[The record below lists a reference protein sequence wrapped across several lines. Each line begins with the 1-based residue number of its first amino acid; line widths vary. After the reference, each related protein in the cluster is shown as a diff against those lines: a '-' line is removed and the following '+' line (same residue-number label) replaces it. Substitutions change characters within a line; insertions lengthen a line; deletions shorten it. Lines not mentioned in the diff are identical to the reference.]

1 MTSTKTKNSRLFLVL
16 LLGSLSAFGPFITD
30 LYLPALP
37 GMGAYFHTNAS
48 MVQLTLTTSMIG
60 LGIGQLFIGPISD
73 RYGRIRPLLVSLAV
87 YIASTL
93 LIVFAQDI
101 EGMIVLRA
109 IQGLSSAG
117 SVVLSRAVAADLYQG
132 EELGRF
138 YGLLMS
144 VNGIAPIVSPVVGAL
159 LLQFTN
165 WRGIFVVLVLIGVV
179 LMVFSLRLEETHP
192 PHKRISGSPLAIFA
206 VLGKIL
212 MNRTFMGFAGIQALL
227 MGVLFAYIASSSFI
241 FQEAYGV
248 SDFVYSICFGLN
260 GAALVG
266 GAALARKMRVQ
277 RALRFGIAGFTAAAV
292 LVGLFLVAHA
302 PLWLLETGLFL
313 LLFCMGCVNPGL
325 SALAMSAE
333 RQYAGSASAFL
344 GFFGFSLGG
353 AISPLVGIGNIFYAT
368 ATAIVVCALL
378 AAALYRQMRDK
389 T

>member
-1 MTSTKTKNSRLFLVL
+1 MSHTKNSRLFLIL

-37 GMGAYFHTNAS
+37 GMGEYFHTSAS

-60 LGIGQLFIGPISD
+60 LGLGQLFIGPISD
-73 RYGRIRPLLVSLAV
+73 KYGRIRPLMVSLAI

-93 LIVFAQDI
+93 LIVFTQDI

-117 SVVLSRAVAADLYQG
+117 SVVLSRAIAADLYQG
-132 EELGRF
+132 EELSRF
-138 YGLLMS
+138 FALLMS
-144 VNGIAPIVSPVVGAL
+144 VNGIAPIVSPIFGAL

-179 LMVFSLRLEETHP
+179 LMAFCLRLDETPP
-192 PHKRISGSPLAIFA
+192 PHTRMTGSLLSIFT

-212 MNRTFMGFAGIQALL
+212 TNRTFMGFAGIQALI

-241 FQEAYGV
+241 FQTAYGV
-248 SDFVYSICFGLN
+248 GKFAYGLCFGLN
-260 GAALVG
+260 GAALVAS
-266 GAALARKMRVQ
+266 AALARKMRVQ
-277 RALRFGIAGFTAAAV
+277 RALRYGIGGFAAAAV
-292 LVGLFLVAHA
+292 LVALFLIAHA

-313 LLFCMGCVNPGL
+313 LLFCMGGVNPGL

-344 GFFGFSLGG
+344 GFFGFTLGG
-353 AISPLVGIGNIFYAT
+353 AVSPLVGIGNIFYAT
-368 ATAIVVCALL
+368 ATAITVCALL
-378 AAALYRQMRDK
+378 AAALYWQMRDK
-389 T
+389 A

>member
-1 MTSTKTKNSRLFLVL
+1 MSHTKNSRLFLIL

-37 GMGAYFHTNAS
+37 GMGEYFHTSAS

-60 LGIGQLFIGPISD
+60 LGLGQLFIGPISD
-73 RYGRIRPLLVSLAV
+73 KYGRIRPLMVSLAI

-93 LIVFAQDI
+93 LIVFTQDI

-117 SVVLSRAVAADLYQG
+117 SVVLSRAIAADLYQG
-132 EELGRF
+132 EELSRF
-138 YGLLMS
+138 FALLMS
-144 VNGIAPIVSPVVGAL
+144 VNGIAPIVSPVFGAL

-179 LMVFSLRLEETHP
+179 LMAFCLRLEETHP
-192 PHKRISGSPLAIFA
+192 PQKRMTGSLLSIFT

-212 MNRTFMGFAGIQALL
+212 TNRTFMGFAGIQALI

-241 FQEAYGV
+241 FQTAYGV
-248 SDFVYSICFGLN
+248 GKFAYGLCFGLN
-260 GAALVG
+260 GAALVA

-277 RALRFGIAGFTAAAV
+277 RALRYGIGGFAAAAV
-292 LVGLFLVAHA
+292 LVALFLIAHA

-313 LLFCMGCVNPGL
+313 LLFCMGGVNPGL

-344 GFFGFSLGG
+344 GFFGFTLGG
-353 AISPLVGIGNIFYAT
+353 AVSPLVGIGNIFYAT
-368 ATAIVVCALL
+368 ATAITACALL
-378 AAALYRQMRDK
+378 AAALYWQMRDK
-389 T
+389 A

>member
-1 MTSTKTKNSRLFLVL
+1 MSHAKNSRLFLIL

-37 GMGAYFHTNAS
+37 GMGEYFHTSAS

-60 LGIGQLFIGPISD
+60 LGLGQLFIGPISD
-73 RYGRIRPLLVSLAV
+73 KYGRIRPLMVSLAI

-93 LIVFAQDI
+93 LIVFTQDI

-117 SVVLSRAVAADLYQG
+117 SVVLSRAIAADLYQG
-132 EELGRF
+132 EELSRF
-138 YGLLMS
+138 FALLMS
-144 VNGIAPIVSPVVGAL
+144 VNGIAPIVSPVFGAL

-179 LMVFSLRLEETHP
+179 LMAFCLRLEETHP
-192 PHKRISGSPLAIFA
+192 PQKRMTGSLLSIFT

-212 MNRTFMGFAGIQALL
+212 TNRTFMGFAGIQALI

-241 FQEAYGV
+241 FQTAYGV
-248 SDFVYSICFGLN
+248 GKFAYGLCFGLN
-260 GAALVG
+260 GAALVA

-277 RALRFGIAGFTAAAV
+277 RALRYGIGGFAAAAV
-292 LVGLFLVAHA
+292 LVALFLIAHA

-313 LLFCMGCVNPGL
+313 LLFCMGGVNPGL

-344 GFFGFSLGG
+344 GFFGFTLGG
-353 AISPLVGIGNIFYAT
+353 AVSPLVGIGNIFYAT
-368 ATAIVVCALL
+368 ATAITACALL
-378 AAALYRQMRDK
+378 AAALYWQMRDK
-389 T
+389 A

>member
-1 MTSTKTKNSRLFLVL
+1 MSHAKNSRLFLIL

-37 GMGAYFHTNAS
+37 GMGEYFHTSAS

-60 LGIGQLFIGPISD
+60 LGLGQLFIGPISD
-73 RYGRIRPLLVSLAV
+73 KYGRIRPLMVSLAI

-93 LIVFAQDI
+93 LIVFTQDI

-117 SVVLSRAVAADLYQG
+117 SVVLSRAIAADLYQG
-132 EELGRF
+132 EELSRF
-138 YGLLMS
+138 FALLMS
-144 VNGIAPIVSPVVGAL
+144 VNGIAPIVSPVFGAL

-165 WRGIFVVLVLIGVV
+165 WRGIFVVLVLIGVA
-179 LMVFSLRLEETHP
+179 LMAFCLRLEETHP
-192 PHKRISGSPLAIFA
+192 PQKRMTGSLLSIFT

-212 MNRTFMGFAGIQALL
+212 TNRTFMGFAGIQALI

-241 FQEAYGV
+241 FQTAYGV
-248 SDFVYSICFGLN
+248 GKFAYGLCFGLN
-260 GAALVG
+260 GAALVA

-277 RALRFGIAGFTAAAV
+277 RALRYGIGGFAAAAV
-292 LVGLFLVAHA
+292 LVALFLIAHA

-313 LLFCMGCVNPGL
+313 LLFCMGGVNPGL

-344 GFFGFSLGG
+344 GFFGFTLGG
-353 AISPLVGIGNIFYAT
+353 AVSPLVGIGNIFYAT
-368 ATAIVVCALL
+368 ATAIAVCAFL
-378 AAALYRQMRDK
+378 AAALYWQMRDK
-389 T
+389 A

>member
-1 MTSTKTKNSRLFLVL
+1 MPHAKNSRLFLIL

-37 GMGAYFHTNAS
+37 GMGEYFHTSAS

-60 LGIGQLFIGPISD
+60 LGLGQLFIGPISD
-73 RYGRIRPLLVSLAV
+73 KYGRIRPLMVSLAI

-93 LIVFAQDI
+93 LIVFTQDI

-117 SVVLSRAVAADLYQG
+117 SVVLSRAIAADLYQG
-132 EELGRF
+132 EELSRF
-138 YGLLMS
+138 FALLMS
-144 VNGIAPIVSPVVGAL
+144 VNGIAPIVSPVFGAL

-165 WRGIFVVLVLIGVV
+165 WRGIFVVLVLIGVA
-179 LMVFSLRLEETHP
+179 LMAFCLRLEETHP
-192 PHKRISGSPLAIFA
+192 PQKRMTGSLLSIFT

-212 MNRTFMGFAGIQALL
+212 TNRTFMGFAGIQALI

-241 FQEAYGV
+241 FQTAYGV
-248 SDFVYSICFGLN
+248 GKFAYGLCFGLN
-260 GAALVG
+260 GAALVA

-277 RALRFGIAGFTAAAV
+277 RALRYGIGGFAAAAV
-292 LVGLFLVAHA
+292 LVALFLIAHA

-313 LLFCMGCVNPGL
+313 LLFCMGGVNPGL

-344 GFFGFSLGG
+344 GFTLGG
-353 AISPLVGIGNIFYAT
+353 AVSPLVGIGNIFYAT
-368 ATAIVVCALL
+368 ATAIAVCAFL
-378 AAALYRQMRDK
+378 AAALYWQMRDK
-389 T
+389 A

>member
-1 MTSTKTKNSRLFLVL
+1 MSRTKNSRLFLIL

-37 GMGAYFHTNAS
+37 GMSEYFHTSAS

-60 LGIGQLFIGPISD
+60 LGLGQLFIGPISD
-73 RYGRIRPLLVSLAV
+73 KYGRIRPLMVSLAI

-93 LIVFAQDI
+93 LIVFTQDI

-117 SVVLSRAVAADLYQG
+117 SVVLSRAIAADLYQG

-144 VNGIAPIVSPVVGAL
+144 VNGIAPIISPVIGAL

-179 LMVFSLRLEETHP
+179 LMAFCLRLEETHL
-192 PHKRISGSPLAIFA
+192 PHKRMTGSLLSIFT

-212 MNRTFMGFAGIQALL
+212 TNRTFMGFAGIQALI

-241 FQEAYGV
+241 FQTAYGV
-248 SDFVYSICFGLN
+248 GKFAYGLCFGLN
-260 GAALVG
+260 GAALVA

-277 RALRFGIAGFTAAAV
+277 RALRYGIGGFAAAAV
-292 LVGLFLVAHA
+292 LVALFLIAHA

-313 LLFCMGCVNPGL
+313 LLFCMGGVNPGL

-344 GFFGFSLGG
+344 GFFGFTLGG
-353 AISPLVGIGNIFYAT
+353 AVSPLAGIGNIFYAT
-368 ATAIVVCALL
+368 ATAITVCALL
-378 AAALYRQMRDK
+378 AAALYWQMRDK
-389 T
+389 A

>member
-1 MTSTKTKNSRLFLVL
+1 MSSIVSPTPSKNSRVFLVL

-37 GMGAYFHTNAS
+37 GMGEYFHTSAS

-60 LGIGQLFIGPISD
+60 LGLGQLFIGPVSD
-73 RYGRIRPLLVSLAV
+73 KYGRIRPLMVSLAI

-93 LIVFAQDI
+93 LIVFTQDI

-117 SVVLSRAVAADLYQG
+117 SVVLSRAVAADWYQG

-144 VNGIAPIVSPVVGAL
+144 VNGIAPIVSPVIGAL

-179 LMVFSLRLEETHP
+179 LMFFCRRLEESHP
-192 PHKRISGSPLAIFA
+192 PHKRVSGSLLSIFA

-212 MNRTFMGFAGIQALL
+212 GNRTFMGFACIQALV
-227 MGVLFAYIASSSFI
+227 MGGLFAYIASSSFI
-241 FQEAYGV
+241 FQTAYGV
-248 SDFVYSICFGLN
+248 SNFVYSLCFGLN

-277 RALRFGIAGFTAAAV
+277 RALRFGIGGYAASALLVTLVLCAQAPVWLIEIGF
-292 LVGLFLVAHA
+292 
-302 PLWLLETGLFL
+302 FL

-344 GFFGFSLGG
+344 GFFGFTLGG
-353 AISPLVGIGNIFYAT
+353 AVSPLVGIGNIFYAT
-368 ATAIVVCALL
+368 ASALL
-378 AAALYRQMRDK
+378 AAALYWQMRDK
-389 T
+389 A

>member
-1 MTSTKTKNSRLFLVL
+1 MSHAKNSRLFLIL

-37 GMGAYFHTNAS
+37 GMGEYFHTSAS

-60 LGIGQLFIGPISD
+60 LGLGQLFIGPVSD
-73 RYGRIRPLLVSLAV
+73 KYGRIRPLMVSLAV

-93 LIVFAQDI
+93 LIVFTRDI

-117 SVVLSRAVAADLYQG
+117 SVVLSRAIAADLYQG
-132 EELGRF
+132 EELSRF
-138 YGLLMS
+138 FALLMS
-144 VNGIAPIVSPVVGAL
+144 VNGIAPIVSPVFGAL

-179 LMVFSLRLEETHP
+179 LMAFCLRLEETHP
-192 PHKRISGSPLAIFA
+192 PHKRMTGSLLSIFT

-212 MNRTFMGFAGIQALL
+212 TNRTFMGFAGIQALI

-241 FQEAYGV
+241 FQTAYGV
-248 SDFVYSICFGLN
+248 GKFTYGLCFGLN
-260 GAALVG
+260 GAALVA

-277 RALRFGIAGFTAAAV
+277 RALRYGIGGFAAAAV
-292 LVGLFLVAHA
+292 LVTLFLIAHA

-313 LLFCMGCVNPGL
+313 LLFCMGGVNPGL
-325 SALAMSAE
+325 SALAMSTE

-344 GFFGFSLGG
+344 GFFGFTLGG
-353 AISPLVGIGNIFYAT
+353 AVSPLVGIGNIFYAT
-368 ATAIVVCALL
+368 ATAITVCALL
-378 AAALYRQMRDK
+378 AATLYWQMRDK
-389 T
+389 A

>member
-1 MTSTKTKNSRLFLVL
+1 MSHAKNSRLFLIL

-37 GMGAYFHTNAS
+37 GMGEYFHTSAS

-60 LGIGQLFIGPISD
+60 LGLGQLFIGPISD
-73 RYGRIRPLLVSLAV
+73 KYGRVRPLMVSLAI

-93 LIVFAQDI
+93 LIVFTQDI

-117 SVVLSRAVAADLYQG
+117 SVVLSRAIAADLYQG

-144 VNGIAPIVSPVVGAL
+144 VNGIAPIISPVIGAL

-179 LMVFSLRLEETHP
+179 LMAFCLRLEETHP
-192 PHKRISGSPLAIFA
+192 PHKRMTGSLLSIFT

-212 MNRTFMGFAGIQALL
+212 TNRTFMGFAGIQALI

-241 FQEAYGV
+241 FQTAYSVGKFAYGL
-248 SDFVYSICFGLN
+248 CFGLN
-260 GAALVG
+260 GAALVA

-277 RALRFGIAGFTAAAV
+277 RALRYGIGGFAAAAV
-292 LVGLFLVAHA
+292 LVALFLIAHA

-344 GFFGFSLGG
+344 GFFGFTLGG
-353 AISPLVGIGNIFYAT
+353 AVSPLVGIGNIFYA
-368 ATAIVVCALL
+368 AASAILVCALL
-378 AAALYRQMRDK
+378 AAALYWQMRDK
-389 T
+389 A

>member
-1 MTSTKTKNSRLFLVL
+1 MSHAKNSRLFLIL

-37 GMGAYFHTNAS
+37 GMGEYFHTSAS

-60 LGIGQLFIGPISD
+60 LGLGQLFIGPISD
-73 RYGRIRPLLVSLAV
+73 KYGRIRPLMVSLAI

-93 LIVFAQDI
+93 LIVFTQDI

-117 SVVLSRAVAADLYQG
+117 SVVLSRAIAADLYQG
-132 EELGRF
+132 EELSRF
-138 YGLLMS
+138 FALLMS
-144 VNGIAPIVSPVVGAL
+144 VNGIAPIVSPVFGAL

-179 LMVFSLRLEETHP
+179 LMAFCLRLEETHP
-192 PHKRISGSPLAIFA
+192 PHKRMTGSLLSIFT

-212 MNRTFMGFAGIQALL
+212 TNRTFMNFAGIQALI

-241 FQEAYGV
+241 FQTAYGV
-248 SDFVYSICFGLN
+248 GKFAYGLCFGLN
-260 GAALVG
+260 GAALVA

-277 RALRFGIAGFTAAAV
+277 RALRYGIGGFAAAAV
-292 LVGLFLVAHA
+292 LVALFLIAHA

-313 LLFCMGCVNPGL
+313 LLFCMGGVNPGL
-325 SALAMSAE
+325 SALAMSSE

-344 GFFGFSLGG
+344 GFFGFTLGG
-353 AISPLVGIGNIFYAT
+353 AVSPLVGIGNIFYAT
-368 ATAIVVCALL
+368 ATAITVCALL
-378 AAALYRQMRDK
+378 AAALYWQMRDK
-389 T
+389 A

>member
-1 MTSTKTKNSRLFLVL
+1 MSHAKNSRLFLIL

-37 GMGAYFHTNAS
+37 GMGEYFHTSAS

-60 LGIGQLFIGPISD
+60 LGLGQLFIGPISD
-73 RYGRIRPLLVSLAV
+73 KYGRIRPLMVSLAI

-93 LIVFAQDI
+93 LIVFTQDI

-117 SVVLSRAVAADLYQG
+117 SVVLSRAIAADLYQG
-132 EELGRF
+132 EDLSRF
-138 YGLLMS
+138 FALLMS
-144 VNGIAPIVSPVVGAL
+144 VNGIAPLVSPVFGAL
-159 LLQFTN
+159 LLQFTY
-165 WRGIFVVLVLIGVV
+165 WRCIFVVLVLIGVA
-179 LMVFSLRLEETHP
+179 LMAFCLRLEETHP
-192 PHKRISGSPLAIFA
+192 PQKRMTGSLLSIFT

-212 MNRTFMGFAGIQALL
+212 TNRTFMGFAGIQALI

-241 FQEAYGV
+241 FQTAYGV
-248 SDFVYSICFGLN
+248 GKFAYGLCFGLN
-260 GAALVG
+260 GAALVA

-277 RALRFGIAGFTAAAV
+277 RALRYGIGGFAAAAV
-292 LVGLFLVAHA
+292 LVALFLIAHA

-313 LLFCMGCVNPGL
+313 LLFCMGGVNPGL

-344 GFFGFSLGG
+344 GFFGFTLGG
-353 AISPLVGIGNIFYAT
+353 AVSPLVGIGNIFYAT
-368 ATAIVVCALL
+368 ATAIAVCAFL
-378 AAALYRQMRDK
+378 AAALYWQMRDK
-389 T
+389 A

>member
-1 MTSTKTKNSRLFLVL
+1 MSHAKNSRLFLIL

-37 GMGAYFHTNAS
+37 GMSEYFHTSAS

-60 LGIGQLFIGPISD
+60 LGLGQLFIGPVSD
-73 RYGRIRPLLVSLAV
+73 KYGRIRPLMVSLAI

-93 LIVFAQDI
+93 LIVFTQDI

-117 SVVLSRAVAADLYQG
+117 SVVLSRAIAADLYQG

-144 VNGIAPIVSPVVGAL
+144 VNGIAPIISPVIGAL

-179 LMVFSLRLEETHP
+179 LMFFCRRLEESHP
-192 PHKRISGSPLAIFA
+192 PHKRVSGSLLSIFA

-212 MNRTFMGFAGIQALL
+212 TNRTFMGFAGIQALI

-241 FQEAYGV
+241 FQTAYGV
-248 SDFVYSICFGLN
+248 DKFAYGLCFGLN
-260 GAALVG
+260 GAALVA

-277 RALRFGIAGFTAAAV
+277 RALRYGIGGFAAAAV
-292 LVGLFLVAHA
+292 LVVLFLIAHA

-313 LLFCMGCVNPGL
+313 LLFCMGGVNPGL

-344 GFFGFSLGG
+344 GFFGFTLGG
-353 AISPLVGIGNIFYAT
+353 AVSPLVGIGNIFYA
-368 ATAIVVCALL
+368 AASAILACALL
-378 AAALYRQMRDK
+378 AAVLYWQMRDK
-389 T
+389 A

>member
-1 MTSTKTKNSRLFLVL
+1 MSHAKNSRLFLIL

-37 GMGAYFHTNAS
+37 GMGEYFHTSAS

-60 LGIGQLFIGPISD
+60 LGLGQFFIGPISD
-73 RYGRIRPLLVSLAV
+73 KYGRIRPLMVSLAI

-93 LIVFAQDI
+93 LIVFTQDI

-117 SVVLSRAVAADLYQG
+117 SVVLSRAIAADLYQG
-132 EELGRF
+132 EELSRF
-138 YGLLMS
+138 FALLMS
-144 VNGIAPIVSPVVGAL
+144 VNGIAPIVSPVFGAL

-165 WRGIFVVLVLIGVV
+165 WRGIFVVLVLIGVA
-179 LMVFSLRLEETHP
+179 LMAFCLRLEETHP
-192 PHKRISGSPLAIFA
+192 PQKRMTGSLLSIFT

-212 MNRTFMGFAGIQALL
+212 TNRTFMGFAGIQALI

-241 FQEAYGV
+241 FQTAYGV
-248 SDFVYSICFGLN
+248 GKFAYGLCFGLN
-260 GAALVG
+260 GAALVA

-277 RALRFGIAGFTAAAV
+277 RALRYGIGGFAAAAV
-292 LVGLFLVAHA
+292 LVALFLIAHA

-313 LLFCMGCVNPGL
+313 LLFCMGGVNPGL

-344 GFFGFSLGG
+344 GFFGFTLGG
-353 AISPLVGIGNIFYAT
+353 AVSPLVGIGNIFYAT
-368 ATAIVVCALL
+368 ATAIAVCAFL
-378 AAALYRQMRDK
+378 AAALYWQMRDK
-389 T
+389 A